1 MEFEYFVRK
10 QKSISFVET
19 LVRRLRWSRNQELPD
34 AKFQTPDAKRQTPDA
49 KRQNPIIELVNRKD
63 IVLAMDS
70 NVLNV
75 NELELIGEGKTK
87 RIYALKKDNDKV
99 RRVEIVIH

>member
-1 MEFEYFVRK
+1 MKGEKGSKRETVYLKEKLRN
-10 QKSISFVET
+10 IS
-19 LVRRLRWSRNQELPD
+19 SHP
-34 AKFQTPDAKRQTPDA
+34 
-49 KRQNPIIELVNRKD
+49 
-63 IVLAMDS
+63 MDS

-99 RRVEIVIH
+99 